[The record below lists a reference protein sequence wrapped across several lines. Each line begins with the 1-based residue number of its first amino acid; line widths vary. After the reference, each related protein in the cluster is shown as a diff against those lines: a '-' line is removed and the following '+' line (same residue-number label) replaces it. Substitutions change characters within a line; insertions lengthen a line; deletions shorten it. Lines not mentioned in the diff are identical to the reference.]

1 MAAQAAKGGPPRAAS
16 GFEENFML
24 KKLVMAATAS
34 LLAVSAAH
42 ARDQIRVAGSS
53 TVFPYAQAAAEE
65 YAKKTGK
72 KAPVVES
79 LGTGGGFKAFCA
91 GLGENTTDIANAS
104 RRIKASE
111 FQMCQANG
119 VKNITEV
126 LIGYDGLS
134 IAHSR
139 KDTKEYD
146 LTPSDLFKA
155 LASEVPQGNKWAP
168 NPYKTW
174 NQIKPGLPNMPIRV
188 FGPPPTSGTRDAFV
202 ELVMFPGCEALSIM
216 DTAKASMTKDAYEKF
231 RKEKCG
237 RMRQD
242 GPFVEAGENDNL
254 IVARLESDPQAFG
267 IFGYSFLNENKDK
280 LKAAAINGVKPSE
293 DTIASFDYP
302 VSRPLFFY
310 VKNDHR
316 KIVPGLDEFVKVFVS
331 DDSIGAGGFNEER
344 GLTPLDPAKLKKW
357 REAAEK
363 AYPLKGL

>member
-1 MAAQAAKGGPPRAAS
+1 
-16 GFEENFML
+16 ML
-24 KKLVMAATAS
+24 KKLILAASIS
-34 LLAVSAAH
+34 LLGFGAAH
-42 ARDQIRVAGSS
+42 ARDQIRIVGSS
-53 TVFPYAQAAAEE
+53 TVFPYSQAAAEE

-79 LGTGGGFKAFCA
+79 TGTGGGFKVFCA
-91 GLGENTTDIANAS
+91 GNGEDSPDISNAS

-111 FQMCQANG
+111 FSMCQGNG
-119 VKNITEV
+119 VKSITEV

-134 IAHSR
+134 IAHAR
-139 KDTKEYD
+139 KDKNEYD

-155 LASEVPQGNKWAP
+155 LAAEVPQGNKWVA

-202 ELVMFPGCEALSIM
+202 ELVMFTGCETFGLM
-216 DTAKASMTKDAYEKF
+216 DSSKASMTKDAYEKF

-242 GPFVEAGENDNL
+242 GPFIEAGENDNV
-254 IVARLESDPQAFG
+254 IVARLESDSTAFG
-267 IFGYSFLNENKDK
+267 IFGYSFLHENADK
-280 LKAAAINGVKPSE
+280 LKAVAINGVKPSE
-293 DTIASFDYP
+293 DSIASFEYP
-302 VSRPLFFY
+302 VSRPLYFY

-316 KIVPGLDEFVKVFVS
+316 KVVPGLDEFVKVMVS
-331 DDSIGAGGFNEER
+331 DDSIGSDGFNVDR
-344 GLTPLDPAKLKKW
+344 GLTPLAPNVLKKW

-363 AYPLKGL
+363 GYPMKGL

>member
-1 MAAQAAKGGPPRAAS
+1 MFR
-16 GFEENFML
+16 
-24 KKLVMAATAS
+24 KLVLAATAS
-34 LLAVSAAH
+34 LLVVGAAH

-91 GLGENTTDIANAS
+91 GVGENTTDIATAS

-111 FQMCQANG
+111 FASCQGAG

-146 LTPSDLFKA
+146 MTPGDLFKA
-155 LASEVPQGNKWAP
+155 LAAEIPQGNKWVP
-168 NPYKTW
+168 NPNKTW

-202 ELVMFPGCEALSIM
+202 ELVMFPGCETFGAM
-216 DTAKASMTKDAYEKF
+216 DTAKASMTKPDYEKF
-231 RKEKCG
+231 RKEKCS

-254 IVARLESDPQAFG
+254 IVARLESDAQAFG

-280 LKAAAINGVKPSE
+280 LKAVAIDGVKPSE
-293 DTIASFDYP
+293 DTIASFEYP

-316 KIVPGLDEFVKVFVS
+316 KIVPGLDEFVNVFVS

-344 GLTPLDPAKLKKW
+344 GLTPLTPAALKKW
-357 REAAEK
+357 RDAAEK
-363 AYPLKGL
+363 AFPMKGL

>member
-1 MAAQAAKGGPPRAAS
+1 
-16 GFEENFML
+16 ML
-24 KKLVMAATAS
+24 KKLLLAAAAS
-34 LLAVSAAH
+34 LLAVGAAQ
-42 ARDQIRVAGSS
+42 ARDQVRAAGSS

-91 GLGENTTDIANAS
+91 GVGENTTDIATAS

-111 FQMCQANG
+111 FTMCQGNG
-119 VKNITEV
+119 VKSITEV

-139 KDTKEYD
+139 KDKVEYD
-146 LTPSDLFKA
+146 LTPSDMFKA
-155 LASEVPQGNKWAP
+155 LASEVPQGTKWVP
-168 NPYKTW
+168 NPNKTW
-174 NQIKPGLPNMPIRV
+174 NQIKPSLPNMPIRV

-202 ELVMFPGCEALSIM
+202 ELVMFPGCETSGLM
-216 DTAKASMTKDAYEKF
+216 DAAKASMTKELYEKM

-254 IVARLESDPQAFG
+254 IVARLDSDPQAFG
-267 IFGYSFLNENKDK
+267 IFGYSFLSENADK
-280 LKAAAINGVKPSE
+280 LKPVAVNGVKPAE
-293 DTIASFDYP
+293 ATIADFSYP
-302 VSRPLFFY
+302 ISRPLYFY

-316 KIVPGLDEFVKVFVS
+316 KVVPGLDEFVKVFVS
-331 DDSIGAGGFNEER
+331 NDSIGAGGFNEER
-344 GLTPLDPAKLKKW
+344 GLTPLAPAQLKKW
-357 REAAEK
+357 QEAAEK
-363 AYPLKGL
+363 GYPMKGL

>member
-1 MAAQAAKGGPPRAAS
+1 M
-16 GFEENFML
+16 F
-24 KKLVMAATAS
+24 KKLVLAATAS
-34 LLAVSAAH
+34 LLCVGAAH
-42 ARDQIRVAGSS
+42 ARDQIRIVGSS

-79 LGTGGGFKAFCA
+79 TGTGGGFKVFCA
-91 GLGENTTDIANAS
+91 GNGEDSPDIANAS

-111 FQMCQANG
+111 FQACQAAG
-119 VKNITEV
+119 VKSITEV

-139 KDTKEYD
+139 KDAKEYD

-155 LASEVPQGNKWAP
+155 LAAEVPQGTKWVP

-174 NQIKPGLPNMPIRV
+174 NQIKPSLPNMPIRV

-202 ELVMFPGCEALSIM
+202 ELVMDPGCETFAIM
-216 DTAKASMTKDAYEKF
+216 ESAKASMTKPDYEKM
-231 RKEKCG
+231 RKAKCS

-242 GPFVEAGENDNL
+242 GPFIEAGENDNL
-254 IVARLESDPQAFG
+254 IVQRLESDSTAFG
-267 IFGYSFLNENKDK
+267 IFGYSFLSENADK
-280 LKAAAINGVKPSE
+280 LKPVAIAGVKPSE
-293 DTIASFDYP
+293 ESIASFEYP

-344 GLTPLDPAKLKKW
+344 GLTPLAPAVLKKW
-357 REAAEK
+357 QAA
-363 AYPLKGL
+363 ANNGFALKGL

>member
-1 MAAQAAKGGPPRAAS
+1 
-16 GFEENFML
+16 ML
-24 KKLVMAATAS
+24 KKLLLAAAAS
-34 LLAVSAAH
+34 LLAVGAAQ
-42 ARDQIRVAGSS
+42 ARDQVRAAGSS

-91 GLGENTTDIANAS
+91 GVGENTTDIATAS

-111 FQMCQANG
+111 FAMCQGNG

-139 KDTKEYD
+139 KDKVEYD
-146 LTPSDLFKA
+146 LTATDLFKA
-155 LASEVPQGNKWAP
+155 LASEVPQGGKWVP

-202 ELVMFPGCEALSIM
+202 ELVMDVGCEASGTM
-216 DTAKASMTKDAYEKF
+216 DAAKASMEKAAYDKLK
-231 RKEKCG
+231 KEKCG

-254 IVARLESDPQAFG
+254 IVARLDSDPQAFG
-267 IFGYSFLNENKDK
+267 IFGYSFLSENADK
-280 LKAAAINGVKPSE
+280 LKSVAINGVKPSE
-293 DTIASFDYP
+293 KTIADFSYP
-302 VSRPLFFY
+302 VSRPLYFY

-316 KIVPGLDEFVKVFVS
+316 KVVPGLDEFVKVFVS
-331 DDSIGAGGFNEER
+331 EDSIGANGFNIER
-344 GLTPLDPAKLKKW
+344 GLTPLEPKALAKW
-357 REAAEK
+357 RDAAEK
-363 AYPLKGL
+363 GFPMKGL